1 MAQDSVLIEINKQNL
16 IDINL
21 MFKKLP
27 EQLSDYKTWT
37 KFWRYNTKPL
47 IKEASENAAKL
58 RSEGNDQLAKS
69 IGFFQTKAS
78 RYWLGGYVG
87 PRVRGVFANKYAY
100 SSTGKELKGKKQ
112 YTRSGFYGAF
122 VEYGGTTKFGGRGTG
137 ENQPFMKNAFDSKK
151 GIIIQNGMKDAEKIF
166 DRALKIHAKRLKKYG
181 TLGY

>member
-1 MAQDSVLIEINKQNL
+1 MAQDSVSIEINKQNL

-21 MFKKLP
+21 MFKQLP
-27 EQLSDYKTWT
+27 KQVSEYKTWT

-47 IKEASENAAKL
+47 IKAAQENADKL
-58 RSEGNDQLAKS
+58 GGTGQLGKS

-78 RYWLGGYVG
+78 KEYLGGYVG
-87 PRVRGVFANKYAY
+87 PRVRGVFAKRDE
-100 SSTGKELKGKKQ
+100 SLKGKKQ

-122 VEYGGTTKFGGRGTG
+122 VEYGETTKFYGRGTG

-151 GIIIQNGMKDAEKIF
+151 GITIQNGMKDAEKIF
-166 DRALKIHAKRLKKYG
+166 DRALKIHTRRLKKYG